1 MKLIAKVFAPRT
13 IKASEMKDGDIGVG
27 VSDFVG
33 EIFFRNVAGLHS
45 VGGDSDSQRYWTSEY
60 IEHQRGSKHSPY
72 MPHFSVQLFVTG
84 DTITVE

>member
-13 IKASEMKDGDIGVG
+13 IKASEMKDGDIGIG

-33 EIFFRNVAGLHS
+33 EIFFRNVAGLHNI
-45 VGGDSDSQRYWTSEY
+45 GGDSQRYWPSEY
-60 IEHQRGSKHSPY
+60 IEHRRGSKHIPY
-72 MPHFSVQLFVTG
+72 MPEFSVQLFVTG